1 MSTTSQPTVMAMS
14 FRKQRDDAP
23 AGFFEAEAAG
33 LRWLGEVTDGATVV
47 EVLDVGA
54 GFVELARVAD
64 GAASA
69 AAGRAFG
76 AALARTH
83 RAGAS
88 DWGAPPDG
96 WTGPTFI
103 GRQAMTLSSDSVLRR
118 LLRRAAGAAVP
129 AEGGRPRPRGRGAGA
144 AGRSRPVTGCSPAT
158 STTPRPRPGS
168 TATCGPATCCGRP
181 PGSASSTR
189 PRTAATGRPTWRCW
203 RCSAARG
210 CPNPA
215 GLRRGVAARRRL
227 AAPGPAAPVA
237 PARGARRQSRT
248 WLRRAADRRR
258 AGGAR
263 AVGGP
268 ETAGDGTDRPLG

>member
-1 MSTTSQPTVMAMS
+1 MAMS

-103 GRQAMTLSSDSVLRR
+103 GRQAMTCRPTASFGAFYAEQRVLPYLRKAVDRGHVDAAAAQLAEQACDR
-118 LLRRAAGAAVP
+118 LLAGDFDDAETPSRIHGDLWTGNVLWTPAGVCLIDPAAH
-129 AEGGRPRPRGRGAGA
+129 GGHRETDLAMLA
-144 AGRSRPVTGCSPAT
+144 LF
-158 STTPRPRPGS
+158 
-168 TATCGPATCCGRP
+168 
-181 PGSASSTR
+181 
-189 PRTAATGRPTWRCW
+189 
-203 RCSAARG
+203 G
-210 CPNPA
+210 CPRLPDILQGYDEEWPLA
-215 GLRRGVAARRRL
+215 GGWRHRVPLHQLHPLAVHAASHGRAY
-227 AAPGPAAPVA
+227 AAPLTDA
-237 PARGARRQSRT
+237 
-248 WLRRAADRRR
+248 
-258 AGGAR
+258 AR
-263 AVGGP
+263 AVL
-268 ETAGDGTDRPLG
+268 AL